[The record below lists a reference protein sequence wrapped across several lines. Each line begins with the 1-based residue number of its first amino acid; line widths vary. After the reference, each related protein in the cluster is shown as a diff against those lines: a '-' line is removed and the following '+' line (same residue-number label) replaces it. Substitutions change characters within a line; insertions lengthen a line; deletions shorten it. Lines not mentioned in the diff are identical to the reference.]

1 MIVELALNG
10 PTPRSVNRHV
20 PRTPAE
26 ITAVA
31 LEGIELGASIVHN
44 HTDDAMFTESGVH
57 AVEPY
62 VQAWTP
68 ILEQHP
74 DVLLYP
80 TMGAAARGIPVE
92 KRWAHVEELAR
103 RGMGMT
109 LVDPGSVNL
118 GLTSDGALDPVA
130 AAEPYANPHAD
141 VDHMITRT
149 AELGAAPSISIF
161 EPGYL
166 RTALTWHRTGR
177 LPAGAIV
184 KLYFGGRL
192 EFGLPPTVAALE
204 AYLEMLEPTGLPWS
218 VAVLGGDVV
227 ECGLAELAVRR
238 GGHVRVGLE
247 DHAGPGEPTN
257 ADLLRALTDLLR
269 DMDRTPATI
278 AETRTIL
285 GVPSR
290 APSLWG
296 RTFSGAAPQ
305 GLGDGT
311 PVTMTFTAPGSI
323 AVHAGGNRLGFR
335 ATATADRLTV
345 DDRVR
350 STRMACPPQVQALD
364 DWLVVFFTAD
374 PAWTLDGS
382 TLTLV
387 ADGARIDLVESAE
400 QH

>member
-1 MIVELALNG
+1 MIIELALNG
-10 PTPRSVNRHV
+10 PTPRTVNRYV
-20 PRTPAE
+20 PRTPE
-26 ITAVA
+26 EVTAVA

-44 HTDDAMFTESGVH
+44 HTDDVMFSADGAH
-57 AVEPY
+57 DVEPY
-62 VQAWTP
+62 LQAWTP
-68 ILEQHP
+68 ILDRHP

-80 TMGAAARGIPVE
+80 TMGAAARGIPVQR
-92 KRWAHVEELAR
+92 RWGHVEELAR

-118 GLTSDGALDPVA
+118 GLTSDGNLDPVA
-130 AAEPYANPHAD
+130 AVEPYANPHAD

-149 AELGAAPSISIF
+149 AELGAALSISIF

-192 EFGLPPTVAALE
+192 EFGLPPTATALE

-227 ECGLAELAVRR
+227 DCGLAELAVRR

-247 DHAGPGEPTN
+247 DHAGPGEPSN
-257 ADLLRALTDLLR
+257 ADLLRSLADLLR
-269 DMDRTPATI
+269 DMGRAPATI
-278 AETRTIL
+278 TQTRAIL

-290 APSLWG
+290 TAGLWG
-296 RTFSGAAPQ
+296 RTFSGDAPADVLA
-305 GLGDGT
+305 GAV
-311 PVTMTFTAPGSI
+311 VTMTFTAPDGI

-335 ATATADRLTV
+335 ATAGPDRLTV

-350 STRMACPPQVQALD
+350 STRMACPPEVQSLD
-364 DWLVVFFTAD
+364 DWLVALLTAG
-374 PAWTLDGS
+374 PAYSLDGD
-382 TLTLV
+382 TLTLT
-387 ADGARIDLVESAE
+387 AGISRIDLVASPER
-400 QH
+400 H